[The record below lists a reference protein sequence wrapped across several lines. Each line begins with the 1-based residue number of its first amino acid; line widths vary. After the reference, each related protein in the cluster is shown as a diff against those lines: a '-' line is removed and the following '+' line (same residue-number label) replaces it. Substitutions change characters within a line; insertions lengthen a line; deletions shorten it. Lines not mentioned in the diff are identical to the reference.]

1 METRAKEVIL
11 KGTKVTLQ
19 VWDTAGVERFAT
31 LTKSFFR
38 SADGV
43 MLAFDVSSRL
53 SFESNTRQEPA
64 SGCSKSWKT
73 LTKTPKKCLL
83 PPKPTWTGP

>member
-1 METRAKEVIL
+1 METRAKEVLL
-11 KGTKVTLQ
+11 KGNKVVLQ

-43 MLAFDVSSRL
+43 MLAFDVSSRE
-53 SFESNTRQEPA
+53 SFESKARQKPA

-73 LTKTPKKCLL
+73 LAKTPKKCSLL
-83 PPKPTWTGP
+83 PKQT